1 MGLSDVEQI
10 LTRLSTDEE
19 LRARFVENPFALGR
33 ELGLTPS
40 GTRRLRREAA
50 DRFDSFAA
58 TPRERRFVQVNK
70 LLPLTHRV
78 LRERFT
84 NYFDRYVA
92 EHGAPDVARLF
103 GDVLRFA
110 EYLEEKMKED
120 YLGSGWTL
128 DLLRFEKS
136 RVKAADPGR
145 RLVVQT
151 FRHDISRLVRGIARK
166 DKAALLE
173 VVVRRS
179 VAVWWRRRPHEPIHY
194 AVFAAPKLFGRRRKE
209 NV

>member
-1 MGLSDVEQI
+1 MSLSDIEQI
-10 LTRLSTDEE
+10 LTRLKSDER

-33 ELGLTPS
+33 ELGLTPA
-40 GTRRLRREAA
+40 GTRQLRREAA
-50 DRFDSFAA
+50 ARFNSFAA
-58 TPRERRFVQVNK
+58 TPQERRFVQVNK

-78 LRERFT
+78 LRDRFT
-84 NYFDRYVA
+84 AYFDRYVS
-92 EHGAPDVARLF
+92 EHGPPAVARLF

-110 EYLEEKMKED
+110 EYLEERLKED

-136 RVKAADPGR
+136 RVKAADPNR

-166 DKAALLE
+166 DKEALLE

-179 VAVWWRRRPHEPIHY
+179 VAVWWRRKPHDPIRY
-194 AVFAAPKLFGRRRKE
+194 AVFAAPKLFGRRK
-209 NV
+209 

>member
-1 MGLSDVEQI
+1 MGLSDIEQI
-10 LTRLSTDEE
+10 LTRLSADEG
-19 LRARFVENPFALGR
+19 LRARFVQNPFALGR
-33 ELGLTPS
+33 ELGLTPA

-50 DRFDSFAA
+50 ERYDSFAA

-70 LLPLTHRV
+70 LLPLTHGV
-78 LRERFT
+78 LRDRFT

-92 EHGAPDVARLF
+92 EHGPPAVERLF
-103 GDVLRFA
+103 GDVLHFA
-110 EYLEEKMKED
+110 EYLEEKLKGD

-136 RVKAADPGR
+136 RVKAADPNR

-166 DKAALLE
+166 DKDAMFE
-173 VVVRRS
+173 VVVRRT
-179 VAVWWRRRPHEPIHY
+179 VALWWRRRPHEPIRY
-194 AVFAAPKLFGRRRKE
+194 VVFAAPKLFGRRR
-209 NV
+209 

>member
-1 MGLSDVEQI
+1 MSLSDIEQI
-10 LTRLSTDEE
+10 LTRLSSDEE

-33 ELGLTPS
+33 ELGLTAA
-40 GTRRLRREAA
+40 GTRRLRRVAA
-50 DRFDSFAA
+50 ERYNSFAA
-58 TPRERRFVQVNK
+58 TPREQRFVQVNK

-78 LRERFT
+78 LKDRFT

-92 EHGAPDVARLF
+92 EHGALSFERLF
-103 GDVLRFA
+103 GDVLHFA
-110 EYLEEKMKED
+110 EYLEEKLKED

-136 RVKAADPGR
+136 RVKAADPNR

-166 DKAALLE
+166 DKDAMFE

-179 VAVWWRRRPHEPIHY
+179 VAVWWRRRPHDPVRY
-194 AVFAAPKLFGRRRKE
+194 AAFAAPRLWRK
-209 NV
+209 

>member
-1 MGLSDVEQI
+1 MSLSDIEQI
-10 LTRLSTDEE
+10 LTQLSSDEE
-19 LRARFVENPFALGR
+19 LRARFVENPFALAR
-33 ELGLTPS
+33 ELGLS
-40 GTRRLRREAA
+40 AAGARQLRRRAA
-50 DRFDSFAA
+50 ERFDSFAN

-84 NYFDRYVA
+84 NYFNGYVA
-92 EHGAPDVARLF
+92 EHGAPAVEHLF

-110 EYLEEKMKED
+110 EYLEAKLKDD

-128 DLLRFEKS
+128 DLLRFEKA
-136 RVKAADPGR
+136 RVKAADPNR

-151 FRHDISRLVRGIARK
+151 FRHDISRLVRGILRK
-166 DKAALLE
+166 DKEALLE

-179 VAVWWRRRPHEPIHY
+179 VAVWWRRRPHEPIRY
-194 AVFAAPKLFGRRRKE
+194 TVFAAPKLFGRRR
-209 NV
+209 

>member
-1 MGLSDVEQI
+1 MALSDIDQI
-10 LTRLSTDEE
+10 LARLSEDET

-33 ELGLTPS
+33 ELGLTP
-40 GTRRLRREAA
+40 TRTRQLRREAA
-50 DRFDSFAA
+50 ERYNSFAS

-78 LRERFT
+78 LRDRFAH
-84 NYFDRYVA
+84 YFNRYVA
-92 EHGAPDVARLF
+92 EHGPPAVERLF

-110 EYLEEKMKED
+110 EYLEEKLKGD

-128 DLLRFEKS
+128 DLLRFEKA
-136 RVKAADPGR
+136 RVKAADPNR

-166 DKAALLE
+166 DKEALLE

-179 VAVWWRRRPHEPIHY
+179 VAVWWRRRPHEPIRY
-194 AVFAAPKLFGRRRKE
+194 AVFAAPTLFGRRR
-209 NV
+209 

>member
-1 MGLSDVEQI
+1 MSLSDIEQI
-10 LTRLSTDEE
+10 LTRLSSDEE
-19 LRARFVENPFALGR
+19 LRARFVENPFAFGR
-33 ELGLTPS
+33 EEGLTPAK
-40 GTRRLRREAA
+40 TRRLRREAA
-50 DRFDSFAA
+50 ERFDSFVA

-84 NYFDRYVA
+84 RYFDLYVA
-92 EHGAPDVARLF
+92 EHGAPAVARLF
-103 GDVLRFA
+103 GDVLLFA
-110 EYLEEKMKED
+110 EYLEGKLKED

-136 RVKAADPGR
+136 RVKAADPNR
-145 RLVVQT
+145 RLVVAT

-166 DKAALLE
+166 DKDALLE

-179 VAVWWRRRPHEPIHY
+179 VAVWWRRRAHEPIRY
-194 AVFAAPKLFGRRRKE
+194 AVFAAPKLFGRRR
-209 NV
+209 

>member
-10 LTRLSTDEE
+10 LTRLSADEE

-40 GTRRLRREAA
+40 GTRQLRRVAA

-92 EHGAPDVARLF
+92 EHGAPAVARLF

-110 EYLEEKMKED
+110 EYLEEKMKDD

-136 RVKAADPGR
+136 RVKAADPNR

-151 FRHDISRLVRGIARK
+151 FRHDISRLVRGFARK
-166 DKAALLE
+166 DKEALLE
-173 VVVRRS
+173 VVVRRT

-194 AVFAAPKLFGRRRKE
+194 AVFAAPKLFGRRR
-209 NV
+209 

>member
-1 MGLSDVEQI
+1 MTLSDIEQI
-10 LTRLSTDEE
+10 LTRLSSDEE

-33 ELGLTPS
+33 ELGLTPAR
-40 GTRRLRREAA
+40 TRQLRRAA
-50 DRFDSFAA
+50 AERFDSFAA
-58 TPRERRFVQVNK
+58 TPHERRFVQVNK

-92 EHGAPDVARLF
+92 EHGAPAVSRLF
-103 GDVLRFA
+103 GDVLLFA
-110 EYLEEKMKED
+110 EYLEEKLKED

-136 RVKAADPGR
+136 RVKAADPRR
-145 RLVVQT
+145 RLVVQS

-166 DKAALLE
+166 DKDAMFE

-179 VAVWWRRRPHEPIHY
+179 VAVWWRRRPHEPVRY
-194 AVFAAPKLFGRRRKE
+194 AVFAAPKLFGRRK
-209 NV
+209 

>member
-1 MGLSDVEQI
+1 MALSDIEQI
-10 LTRLSTDEE
+10 LTRLSSDEE

-50 DRFDSFAA
+50 ERYNSFAA
-58 TPRERRFVQVNK
+58 TPHEQRFVQVNK
-70 LLPLTHRV
+70 LLPLSHRV

-84 NYFDRYVA
+84 NYFDSYVV
-92 EHGAPDVARLF
+92 EHGAPAVSRLF
-103 GDVLRFA
+103 GDVLLFA
-110 EYLEEKMKED
+110 EYLEAKLKED

-128 DLLRFEKS
+128 DLLRFEKA
-136 RVKAADPGR
+136 RVKAADPKR
-145 RLVVQT
+145 RLVVQA

-166 DKAALLE
+166 DKDAMLE

-179 VAVWWRRRPHEPIHY
+179 VAVWWRRRPHEPIRY
-194 AVFAAPKLFGRRRKE
+194 TVFATPKLFGRRR
-209 NV
+209 

>member
-1 MGLSDVEQI
+1 MSLSDIEQI
-10 LTRLSTDEE
+10 LAQLSSDET

-33 ELGLTPS
+33 ELGLSP
-40 GTRRLRREAA
+40 TRTRQLRREAA
-50 DRFDSFAA
+50 ERYDSFAA

-78 LRERFT
+78 LQSRFT

-92 EHGAPDVARLF
+92 EHGAVSVERLF
-103 GDVLRFA
+103 GDVLHFA
-110 EYLEEKMKED
+110 EYLEEKLRDD

-136 RVKAADPGR
+136 RVKAADPKR
-145 RLVVQT
+145 RLVVAY
-151 FRHDISRLVRGIARK
+151 FRHDISRLVRGVARK
-166 DKAALLE
+166 DAMFE

-179 VAVWWRRRPHEPIHY
+179 VAVWWRRRPRDPVRY
-194 AVFAAPKLFGRRRKE
+194 AAFAAPKLWGK
-209 NV
+209 

>member
-1 MGLSDVEQI
+1 MALSDIEQI
-10 LTRLSTDEE
+10 LTRLSADEE

-33 ELGLTPS
+33 ELGLTPA
-40 GTRRLRREAA
+40 GTRRLRREASE
-50 DRFDSFAA
+50 RFDSFAN
-58 TPRERRFVQVNK
+58 TPHERRFVQVNK

-92 EHGAPDVARLF
+92 EHGPPAVARLF

-110 EYLEEKMKED
+110 EYLEEKLKGD

-128 DLLRFEKS
+128 DLLRFEKA
-136 RVKAADPGR
+136 RVKAADPNR

-166 DKAALLE
+166 DKDALLE
-173 VVVRRS
+173 VVVRRT
-179 VAVWWRRRPHEPIHY
+179 VAVWWRRRPHEPIRY
-194 AVFAAPKLFGRRRKE
+194 AVFAAPKLFGRRR
-209 NV
+209 

>member
-1 MGLSDVEQI
+1 MSLADIEHI
-10 LTRLSTDEE
+10 LARLSADED

-33 ELGLTPS
+33 ELGLS
-40 GTRRLRREAA
+40 AASTRQLRREAA

-78 LRERFT
+78 LRGRF
-84 NYFDRYVA
+84 NMYFDRYVA
-92 EHGAPDVARLF
+92 EHGDLAIESLF

-110 EYLEEKMKED
+110 EYLERQLRDD

-128 DLLRFEKS
+128 DLLRFEKA
-136 RVKAADPGR
+136 RVKAADPNR
-145 RLVVQT
+145 RFVVAH
-151 FRHDISRLVRGIARK
+151 FRHDISRLVRGVARK
-166 DKAALLE
+166 DQTPALE

-179 VAVWWRRRPHEPIHY
+179 VAVWWRPRPHAPIRY
-194 AVFAAPKLFGRRRKE
+194 SVFAAPRLFRRGS
-209 NV
+209 